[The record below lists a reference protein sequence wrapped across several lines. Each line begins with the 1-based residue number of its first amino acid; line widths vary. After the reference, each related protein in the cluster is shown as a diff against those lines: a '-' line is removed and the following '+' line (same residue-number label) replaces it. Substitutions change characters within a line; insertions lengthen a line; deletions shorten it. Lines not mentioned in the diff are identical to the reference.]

1 MPPIVVADRGEALGV
16 LRTDLPANLPL
27 VSAETVDKA
36 RDLITP
42 DTPLVLCDC
51 HFDDGRMYEL
61 LRWLKASPG
70 LAGVPF
76 LAVRVREGE
85 LDDAM
90 YESVRIATSALGGNG
105 FIDLYRWQ
113 LRYGPAEAAKRF
125 SQRVAA
131 MALGVSGAADSI

>member
-1 MPPIVVADRGEALGV
+1 MPIVVADRGEALAV
-16 LRTDLPANLPL
+16 LRTALPDTLPL
-27 VSAETVDKA
+27 VAADTVDQA
-36 RDLITP
+36 RSLITP

-61 LRWLKASPG
+61 LRWLKSSGG

-76 LAVRVREGE
+76 MAIRAREGE

-90 YESVRIATSALGGNG
+90 YEGVKIATSALGGNG

-125 SQRVAA
+125 AQRIAA
-131 MALGVSGAADSI
+131 LALGAPGTADSI